1 MKKIL
6 LAGLALSAALSFT
19 GCDLI
24 IDILE
29 TAANG
34 TSSQDIT
41 QTATESKTWNYS
53 ADNNIFEIGP
63 EVASVTI
70 KNYSAA
76 KGKTIYLVHANKS
89 DIEISA
95 SNLRTVQA
103 TSSVA
108 ATPVRAAA
116 ADDVLEIP
124 EFESGYRHFVPPLD
138 VS

>member
-1 MKKIL
+1 MKKFLI
-6 LAGLALSAALSFT
+6 AGLALTAALSFT

-53 ADNNIFEIGP
+53 ATNNIYEIGP

-76 KGKTIYLVHANKS
+76 KGKTIKGKMTNNIQGNIHKVYQLVYQQKLYKS
-89 DIEISA
+89 EGEWHNI
-95 SNLRTVQA
+95 LK
-103 TSSVA
+103 
-108 ATPVRAAA
+108 
-116 ADDVLEIP
+116 
-124 EFESGYRHFVPPLD
+124 
-138 VS
+138 